1 MNRGRGDM
9 TATVALAGCGNIGRR
24 HLQALAAMGNP
35 IRVYAIE
42 PDPAMRA
49 ALTAPD
55 HVSLIVS
62 PDALEV
68 PESVDLAIVAT
79 GAQARRAALEALLAR
94 VAPQALLLEKVL
106 FTSRRDL
113 SEVGATLAAR
123 SLPAFVNCGRRGFA
137 GYDALRRT
145 LAGRRGMT
153 MAVTGAG
160 WGLCSNA
167 AHFIDL
173 AEHLLGEE
181 VVALS
186 GAALDP
192 TVLDAK
198 RAGCV
203 EMTGRLEGRMAGG
216 GALDIV
222 CAPGPASP
230 PSVEIAHQGDTWRI
244 DEAAGRIVHRD
255 RSGAEHATPLEARR
269 VSEMPYLY
277 AELLAGR
284 SRLTPYRDSARQHAL
299 MLDAFRAR
307 LGLSIEEDAP
317 CPIS

>member
-1 MNRGRGDM
+1 M